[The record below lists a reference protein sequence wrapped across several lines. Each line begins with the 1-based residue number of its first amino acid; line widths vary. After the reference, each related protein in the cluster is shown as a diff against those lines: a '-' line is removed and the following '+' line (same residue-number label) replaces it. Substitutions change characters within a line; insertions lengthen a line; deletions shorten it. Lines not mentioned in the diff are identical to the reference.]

1 MTQCV
6 TMKKARSLAKLG
18 PPTDPEGLRDF
29 VDLHT
34 GGELDSTQ
42 LNLLTGWIET
52 IICNNQ
58 PMEVE

>member
-6 TMKKARSLAKLG
+6 TMEKARWLAKLG

-29 VDLHT
+29 VDLRT

-42 LNLLTGWIET
+42 LNLLTGWVET
-52 IICNNQ
+52 IIT
-58 PMEVE
+58 E